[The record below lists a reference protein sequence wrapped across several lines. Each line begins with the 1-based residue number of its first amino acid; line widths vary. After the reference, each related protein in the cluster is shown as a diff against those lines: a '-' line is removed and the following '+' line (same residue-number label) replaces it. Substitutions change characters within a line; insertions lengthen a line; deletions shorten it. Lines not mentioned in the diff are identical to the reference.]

1 MNNMK
6 MSLSPIQLL
15 YNFITNE
22 ILKNYF
28 LVEYDDYSNL
38 DLRDDSFSI
47 SFMHENIE
55 YTINVIEKED
65 IEIQYYISYINIENY
80 DINEV
85 LYDKLDEYEI
95 SIDTNNIFDKK
106 FWTDLLINLLIKG
119 KELEEKL
126 TKITNDITNLKSKYG
141 ADFEWFNKLI
151 EQD

>member
-1 MNNMK
+1 
-6 MSLSPIQLL
+6 MSLSLIQLL

-106 FWTDLLINLLIKG
+106 FWTNLLINLLING

-126 TKITNDITNLKSKYG
+126 IKITNDITNLKSKYG

>member
-1 MNNMK
+1 MK

-106 FWTDLLINLLIKG
+106 FWTNLLINLLING

-126 TKITNDITNLKSKYG
+126 IKITNDITNLKSKYG

>member
-1 MNNMK
+1 MK
-6 MSLSPIQLL
+6 MSLSLIQLL

-106 FWTDLLINLLIKG
+106 FWTNLLINLLING

-126 TKITNDITNLKSKYG
+126 IKITNDITNLKSKYG